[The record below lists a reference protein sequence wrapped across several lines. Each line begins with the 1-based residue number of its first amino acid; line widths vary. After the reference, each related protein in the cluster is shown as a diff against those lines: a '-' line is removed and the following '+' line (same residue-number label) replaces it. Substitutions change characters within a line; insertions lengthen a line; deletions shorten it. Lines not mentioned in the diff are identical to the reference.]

1 MQGSDVQISFNYE
14 LPRTI
19 HVSGYITIGSYL
31 NSKSLKSQGL
41 KSQASQVC

>member
-14 LPRTI
+14 FPRAI
-19 HVSGYITIGSYL
+19 HVSSYITIGSYL
-31 NSKSLKSQGL
+31 NSESLKLQGL